1 MKKVYI
7 ICTLILCL
15 NVVYSQQIEKL
26 GNIAEV
32 TAISGKAGGAGSPNF
47 ITVNEKEE
55 IIEVMNESDNTKYTV
70 KGLQKKGKAKYESS
84 FDLYRVKLQ
93 EYEIGMS
100 GYLGIKKGDKI
111 ILKPLYASS
120 GISFILKEG
129 NGYIVYYVNDKGIPR
144 AVDTEGRI
152 YENTEAI
159 AYLKE
164 YDEQKY
170 EQSVQRA
177 TELGLADRFRN
188 NEVLVWGRTYYSTVE
203 ILQKFWKPEK
213 YLYPNS
219 SNAIQYDLQGNG
231 YMENFRYKGDGT
243 NVTIVSSDGKQLK
256 KIQLFDSSNVLQ
268 RIKITDER
276 YSASMYVGFGGNIY
290 YYIAGEE
297 YTEVFRIRRTWGEP
311 DLYAMAING
320 YTDDSYGKYVEETLA
335 KLSKAE
341 LRLLRNTVFA
351 LYGYT
356 FKSEDLKNHF
366 DKQVWYTDE
375 SKTASDMTLPL
386 HRQKLLELVQAEE
399 AKR

>member
-1 MKKVYI
+1 MKKITMYVFLSILVFPVDSQTIEKVFQTDEIVHKTRTIYESPFGIYVDEIEQKIEIMNGNWDGSNEIHIGTNQEIIPKDNVQAAWGEVYI
-7 ICTLILCL
+7 KMDDFYI
-15 NVVYSQQIEKL
+15 
-26 GNIAEV
+26 
-32 TAISGKAGGAGSPNF
+32 GGSASY
-47 ITVNEKEE
+47 IT
-55 IIEVMNESDNTKYTV
+55 I
-70 KGLQKKGKAKYESS
+70 QKSK
-84 FDLYRVKLQ
+84 
-93 EYEIGMS
+93 
-100 GYLGIKKGDKI
+100 KI
-111 ILKPLYASS
+111 INEIKDTKS

-188 NEVLVWGRTYYSTVE
+188 NEVLVWGRTYYSTVD
-203 ILQKFWKPEK
+203 ILETYWGKSPYIISGQ
-213 YLYPNS
+213 
-219 SNAIQYDLQGNG
+219 IQYDAQGYG
-231 YMENFRYKGDGT
+231 YQCDFYGKKYKSFLC
-243 NVTIVSSDGKQLK
+243 IVSPEGERINITGLTDFSNILSTYEDGCR
-256 KIQLFDSSNVLQ
+256 FS
-268 RIKITDER
+268 T
-276 YSASMYVGFGGNIY
+276 SMYVGFGGNIY

>member
-129 NGYIVYYVNDKGIPR
+129 NGYIVYYVNDKGIPG

-188 NEVLVWGRTYYSTVE
+188 NEVLVWGNTYYSTTR
-203 ILQKFWKPEK
+203 ILKSFWKPET
-213 YLYPNS
+213 YLYPNLGYT
-219 SNAIQYDLQGNG
+219 IQYDLQGNG
-231 YMENFRYKGDGT
+231 YMADFTYEGAGSDI
-243 NVTIVSSDGKQLK
+243 TIVGAHGNQLE
-256 KIQLFDSSNVLQ
+256 I
-268 RIKITDER
+268 IKIPSVSKILQNTIDGN

-320 YTDDSYGKYVEETLA
+320 YTDDSYGKYVKETLA